1 MFCRLLLLDLRGD
14 DPLGPVGEEVE
25 PGLRGTGGPAVDDRR
40 TTRLGRRLQRWN
52 VRVLS
57 SITLAWKSGSVT
69 VGSPVSMVNAV
80 AIGCKNA
87 HLMLKDK

>member
-1 MFCRLLLLDLRGD
+1 MFCRLLLFDLKGD
-14 DPLGPVGEEVE
+14 DPLGPIPAEEVE

-57 SITLAWKSGSVT
+57 SITLAENIRKL
-69 VGSPVSMVNAV
+69 VSKCVSNPW
-80 AIGCKNA
+80 
-87 HLMLKDK
+87 

>member
-1 MFCRLLLLDLRGD
+1 MSNNSPMFCRLLLLDLRGD
-14 DPLGPVGEEVE
+14 DPLGPIPAEEVE

-57 SITLAWKSGSVT
+57 SITLAENSGSKSSKWKKIKSQT
-69 VGSPVSMVNAV
+69 
-80 AIGCKNA
+80 
-87 HLMLKDK
+87 